1 MSMFFETYRGTIH
14 WMSQMSCCRWIEITF
29 HCMSMFFE
37 TYRGTIHWM
46 SQMSFCRNLTF
57 KACNTDPYVSL
68 PLLHAV
74 VRWKGLV
81 NRVPCVPRGCARNKI
96 RWRACWDFALLVV
109 LGFWLTGAKPDY
121 PFIMGIPVHGR
132 VRRRRNVWWFG
143 VVYRKKE
150 VTTWETHRGITRWQH
165 SFRKMQRIYNPG
177 NLHGNTGWQFSF
189 QKMSDYEITQGTGS
203 QLVERYKKNEIV
215 TGFENVWYIRERIH
229 NIWVI
234 R

>member
-1 MSMFFETYRGTIH
+1 
-14 WMSQMSCCRWIEITF
+14 
-29 HCMSMFFE
+29 MFFE

-68 PLLHAV
+68 TLLHAV

-81 NRVPCVPRGCARNKI
+81 NRVRVPCVLCLLPPGVVHGTKLGDVL
-96 RWRACWDFALLVV
+96 CWDFALLMV

-177 NLHGNTGWQFSF
+177 NLHGNTGWQYSF

-215 TGFENVWYIRERIH
+215 TGFENVRYIRERIH

>member
-1 MSMFFETYRGTIH
+1 
-14 WMSQMSCCRWIEITF
+14 
-29 HCMSMFFE
+29 MFFE

-68 PLLHAV
+68 TLLHAV

-81 NRVPCVPRGCARNKI
+81 DRVRVPCVMCPLPPGVVHGTKLGDVL
-96 RWRACWDFALLVV
+96 CWDFALLMV

-165 SFRKMQRIYNPG
+165 SFRKNAKNLQSGKPSREYWVTIFFSKNVRLWNHSRHRIA
-177 NLHGNTGWQFSF
+177 TGWEI
-189 QKMSDYEITQGTGS
+189 QKEWNCYWIRKCSVHTWKNPQHMGNKIGSSGDSDREIYTA
-203 QLVERYKKNEIV
+203 
-215 TGFENVWYIRERIH
+215 H
-229 NIWVI
+229 
-234 R
+234 